1 MMRNHLLPA
10 HLARPA
16 RRAGWPAAVA
26 GVARLA
32 CPAVENVAG
41 FPPRLGKP
49 AVPHRGAGARHV
61 LRNSVTM
68 PPAYR
73 RRAFTLVEILATLVL
88 VAIILPVAMSGISL
102 ALGVADQSRRHT
114 EAASLAQTKM
124 AEIIASQQ
132 WQTSSLAG
140 DFAPD
145 RPEYRWVAQ
154 VTDWQGTTVKQLDVQ
169 VLWNHGG
176 TEQGVTLSTLVY
188 TGTGTTGTSQ

>member
-1 MMRNHLLPA
+1 MMRECMQPERGGSPNPPRDDAMRPL
-10 HLARPA
+10 PA
-16 RRAGWPAAVA
+16 RRVRRPAAPKFVA
-26 GVARLA
+26 ALP
-32 CPAVENVAG
+32 CC
-41 FPPRLGKP
+41 
-49 AVPHRGAGARHV
+49 RGHG
-61 LRNSVTM
+61 
-68 PPAYR
+68 
-73 RRAFTLVEILATLVL
+73 FTLIEILATLVL

-102 ALGVADQSRRHT
+102 ALGVADQSRRQT

-169 VLWNHGG
+169 VLWNQRGG
-176 TEQGVTLSTLVY
+176 TDKGVTLSTLVY
-188 TGTGTTGTSQ
+188 TGTSATTGTSQ

>member
-1 MMRNHLLPA
+1 MMRECMQPERGGSPNPPRDDAMRPL
-10 HLARPA
+10 PA
-16 RRAGWPAAVA
+16 RRVRRPAAHKA
-26 GVARLA
+26 G
-32 CPAVENVAG
+32 
-41 FPPRLGKP
+41 
-49 AVPHRGAGARHV
+49 AVPPHRRG
-61 LRNSVTM
+61 
-68 PPAYR
+68 
-73 RRAFTLVEILATLVL
+73 FTLIEILATLVL

-102 ALGVADQSRRHT
+102 ALGVADQSRRQT

-169 VLWNHGG
+169 VLWNQRGG
-176 TEQGVTLSTLVY
+176 TDKGVTLSTLVY
-188 TGTGTTGTSQ
+188 TGTSATTGTTGTSQ